1 MPTLSQLLAGE
12 TPDST
17 KSFGDY
23 FDYIN
28 KSLAIIQKVKVEPLC
43 GWKKIDDDEY
53 ELVPPNESIDPAS
66 WQAKVRDA
74 LRMAGTSIS
83 VYHVKE
89 EDVSHVGGLQRL
101 DFKLKDEQEC
111 EVIACDADE
120 LSLRL
125 DPPPAK
131 DELLFLE
138 LDDRTLKAQKSALQ
152 TLQKTPKPGH
162 HALLRLFSNEGCQ
175 GDRWPGFNASSYPN
189 PKWKI
194 IKATYPG
201 ADAQID
207 FIKAAMRTPDFV
219 LLKGPP
225 GSGKTTA
232 ISELVLQMAAQRPG
246 ARILL
251 TASTHVAIDN
261 VLEKLA
267 DHAADVTCLRIASE
281 NTANRVEH
289 PKVQDMLLKRVVRKE
304 HLRLLD
310 LHSSPKTP
318 AEKSFRALLD
328 SKQGEEEL
336 RKVILLSATLAAGTP
351 QGILQHPAI
360 KPSKESAYAIPPCF
374 FDMIIVDEASKT
386 SLLEFLIPAVH
397 ARTWVIVGDDRQL
410 PPYMGRP
417 EVGAGLFALA
427 PDVPEKIIEETA
439 GKLVRWR
446 EFFFQKL
453 DTHEMQIADPNLE
466 RAARLLRKICL
477 PSVYGLLSQGHGQG
491 GEPTPLT
498 QGLPHDALRQRSFAL
513 THQNRM
519 HPEISAFPRQAFYT
533 SPRDSAE
540 ALLLDSP
547 DLQKRPWPLANLFT
561 HRSIW
566 VNVPTPPA
574 QAGANGLR
582 QESNP
587 AEAFVIARYIFQ
599 AAQAHPKA
607 SIAVISFYKAQ
618 LRLIKKTI
626 QQLAEDNCVPL
637 PKQIEHLT
645 VDSCQGR
652 EADMVFVSFT
662 FAGGSR
668 FVRDPNRLNVALTR
682 ARHQLVLVGNI
693 EAMLRKAAKPG
704 EERNYLAELAKHHR
718 ERQMTP
724 TVLLE
729 EFYAERQRGPARRDT
744 YRPKSSGPSN
754 PRKPSARPPTGPL
767 DNPFNRLDFGDFKP

>member
-12 TPDST
+12 TRDST
-17 KSFGDY
+17 QSFGDY
-23 FDYIN
+23 FDYIK
-28 KSLAIIQKVKVEPLC
+28 KSLAIVQKVRVDPLC

-53 ELVPPNESIDPAS
+53 ELVPPKESVDPAD

-89 EDVSHVGGLQRL
+89 EDINFGGGVPRL
-101 DFKLKDEQEC
+101 DHKVKEDQEC
-111 EVIACDADE
+111 EVLACDADE
-120 LSLRL
+120 LTLHL

-138 LDDRTLKAQKSALQ
+138 LDDRSLKAQHRALQ
-152 TLQKTPKPGH
+152 TLQITPKPEH
-162 HALLRLFSNEGCQ
+162 HPLLRLFSNEGCR
-175 GDRWPGFNASSYPN
+175 DDLWPDFASGRSPE
-189 PKWKI
+189 PKWQI
-194 IKATYPG
+194 IDPTYPG

-207 FIKAAMRTPDFV
+207 FIKAAMHTPDFV

-232 ISELVLQMAAQRPG
+232 ISELVIQMAVQRPG

-267 DHAADVTCLRIASE
+267 DYAADVTCLRIASE
-281 NTANRVEH
+281 NTAKRVEH
-289 PKVQDMLLKRVVRKE
+289 PKVQDMLLKRVVQKE
-304 HLRLLD
+304 HQRLLD
-310 LHSSPKTP
+310 LHSSPRSD
-318 AEKSFRALLD
+318 AEKAFRALLD
-328 SKQGEEEL
+328 GKLGHEEL

-360 KPSKESAYAIPPCF
+360 KPSKDTSFAIPPCF

-427 PDVPEKIIEETA
+427 PEVPPKAIEEAA
-439 GKLVRWR
+439 GNLVRWR
-446 EFFFQKL
+446 EYFFQQLDEHKL
-453 DTHEMQIADPNLE
+453 HIADPDLE
-466 RAARLLRKICL
+466 RAARILRKICL
-477 PSVYGLLSQGHGQG
+477 PSVYGLLAQGHGQG
-491 GEPTPLT
+491 GEPTPLS
-498 QGLPHDALRQRSFAL
+498 QGLPRDALRQRSFAL

-519 HPEISAFPRQAFYT
+519 HPEISDFPRQAFYT
-533 SPRDSAE
+533 PTGETSE
-540 ALLLDSP
+540 ALLQDSP
-547 DLQKRPWPLANLFT
+547 HVQKRPWPLAKMFA

-566 VNVPTPPA
+566 VNVPTPPN
-574 QAGANGLR
+574 QPSDNGRR

-587 AEAFVIARYIFQ
+587 AEAFVVAQYILQ
-599 AAQAHPKA
+599 AVRVHPQA
-607 SIAVISFYKAQ
+607 SIAVICFYKSQ
-618 LRLIKKTI
+618 LRLVRKTLKE
-626 QQLAEDNCVPL
+626 LAEDEGVPL
-637 PKQIEHLT
+637 PQHIEHLT

-682 ARHQLVLVGNI
+682 ARHQLVLVGNHDG
-693 EAMLRKAAKPG
+693 MLRKAAKPG
-704 EERNYLAELAKHHR
+704 EERNYLAELAAHHR
-718 ERQMTP
+718 QRQLTP
-724 TVLLE
+724 TDLLSQLHRQ
-729 EFYAERQRGPARRDT
+729 RQRGPVRHES
-744 YRPKSSGPSN
+744 YRPKPST
-754 PRKPSARPPTGPL
+754 PSQTRKPSARPPTGPL
-767 DNPFNRLDFGDFKP
+767 DNPFDRLDRGDFSR